1 MTQRRHGGLQITGFS
16 KRWLQEAGGR
26 PRIRRLKA
34 KRNQQLPST
43 TTTESMKSNDGGH
56 FLTPF
61 THNQA
66 KKTLSKTLKPSILS
80 LNSCQGGAEPKYSR
94 ILLVETYWTC
104 ATSVFSTASILTSK
118 PTWAAKSSDI
128 IWTFCVRS
136 TQGVPFSIRQVW
148 WLTKQPFI
156 FRFHHLVIHADTC
169 WKSEAI

>member
-1 MTQRRHGGLQITGFS
+1 MTHRRHGGLQITGFS
-16 KRWLQEAGGR
+16 QRWLQEAGGR

-80 LNSCQGGAEPKYSR
+80 LNSCQGGADPKYSR
-94 ILLVETYWTC
+94 ILPCWWKLIEP
-104 ATSVFSTASILTSK
+104 AQLLTSVFFHSLHFDFKADLS
-118 PTWAAKSSDI
+118 
-128 IWTFCVRS
+128 CEVVRY
-136 TQGVPFSIRQVW
+136 
-148 WLTKQPFI
+148 
-156 FRFHHLVIHADTC
+156 HLDFLREVDARGALFYSLGMVTN
-169 WKSEAI
+169 

>member
-16 KRWLQEAGGR
+16 QRWLQEAGGR
-26 PRIRRLKA
+26 PKIRRLKA

-61 THNQA
+61 THSPA

-80 LNSCQGGAEPKYSR
+80 LNSCQGGADPKYSR

-104 ATSVFSTASILTSK
+104 ATSVFFHSLHFDFKADLS
-118 PTWAAKSSDI
+118 
-128 IWTFCVRS
+128 CEVVRY
-136 TQGVPFSIRQVW
+136 
-148 WLTKQPFI
+148 
-156 FRFHHLVIHADTC
+156 HLDFLREVDARGALFY
-169 WKSEAI
+169 SPGMVSN